1 MILKTAT
8 ARNMFAIVMTGLLT
22 SMVTAAVVFW
32 LSYQQLRERSI
43 AEMTNAASAS
53 ARNVE
58 TKFAEAKTLANNIR
72 SALYAV
78 KGIGEPSRAEIETL
92 MKRWIVDNPLAV
104 GMSTGWEPNAF
115 DGKDAEFVGKPGHD
129 ATGRFVPYIARSGD
143 KVIHEALA
151 DYDKPGPGDYY
162 QIPKKTGLDMVT
174 EPYVYPING
183 KDVLMTSIMVPLKK
197 DGAFIG
203 VVGVDMALG
212 ELSTEL
218 AKLKPF
224 GTGFVSLLSKDG
236 SIISHPDAKVLGK
249 VLKDTPLAGEGWGDL
264 LSHTGQ
270 AFALK
275 HTDGSGHLAVAVPV
289 NLLPDTEWYVVVSV
303 PEATVFAGLSH
314 LAMISIAVIAVAAA
328 IMIIVGWTLAS
339 RFRKR
344 VANVIGVTGQIAAGE
359 TDVDLSEAERKD
371 EIGDLARSLRVLRD
385 ATIAKMQLESE
396 ADANRSLSERERL
409 EREAQKAR
417 DAAEIQQAVNG
428 LAMGLGRLAEGDLAY
443 RIDNPFADRLDSLRA
458 DFNNSVAKLH
468 DTLCAVGANARGID
482 AGATEI
488 RSAADDLAR
497 RTEQQAASVEETAA
511 ALEEITTTVKDS
523 ARRAE
528 EVGALVARTR
538 AGAEKSG
545 EVVANAVDAMHAIEK
560 SSGEI
565 SNIIGVIDD
574 IAFQT
579 NLLAL
584 NAGVEAARAGEA
596 GKGFAVVAQEVREL
610 AQRSAQAAKEIKA
623 LITTS
628 GNQVRN
634 GVTLVGDTG
643 KALETIVAEVH
654 EINKHVSAIVTATR
668 EQSTGLQEI
677 NTAVNTMDQGT
688 QQNAAMVEEQ
698 TAASHGLASE
708 AASLNALLAQFN
720 LGEGQGSY
728 AGGGGYRRRAA

>member
-1 MILKTAT
+1 
-8 ARNMFAIVMTGLLT
+8 MFAIVMTGLLT

-53 ARNVE
+53 ARSVE

-78 KGIGEPSRAEIETL
+78 KGTGEPSRAEIETL

-428 LAMGLGRLAEGDLAY
+428 LATGLGRLADGDLAY

>member
-8 ARNMFAIVMTGLLT
+8 ARNMFAIVMTGLVT

-53 ARNVE
+53 ARSVE
-58 TKFAEAKTLANNIR
+58 TKFAEGKTLANNIR

-78 KGIGEPSRAEIETL
+78 QGTGAPSRAEIETL
-92 MKRWIVDNPLAV
+92 MKRLIIDNPLAV

-115 DGKDAEFVGKPGHD
+115 DGKDADYVGKPGHD

-197 DGAFIG
+197 DGAFTG

-218 AKLKPF
+218 GKLKPF
-224 GTGFVSLLSKDG
+224 GTGFVSLISKDG
-236 SIISHPDAKVLGK
+236 SIISHPDSNVLGK
-249 VLKDTPLAGEGWGDL
+249 VLKDTPLQGEGWGQL
-264 LSHTGQ
+264 LASTGH

-275 HTDGSGHLAVAVPV
+275 HTDGTEHLAVAVPV
-289 NLLPDTEWYVVVSV
+289 NLLPDTVWYVVVSV
-303 PEATVFAGLSH
+303 PEATVFAGLSQ

-328 IMIIVGWTLAS
+328 IMIVVGWTLAS

-417 DAAEIQQAVNG
+417 DAAEIQQAVDG
-428 LAMGLGRLAEGDLAY
+428 LASGLGRLADGDLAY
-443 RIDNPFADRLDSLRA
+443 RIDNPFADRLDRLRA

-610 AQRSAQAAKEIKA
+610 AQRSANAAKEIKA

-643 KALETIVAEVH
+643 KALETIVAEVQ

-720 LGEGQGSY
+720 LGEGSHTGS
-728 AGGGGYRRRAA
+728 GGHRRRAA

>member
-53 ARNVE
+53 ARSVE

-78 KGIGEPSRAEIETL
+78 KGTGEPSRAEIETL

-417 DAAEIQQAVNG
+417 DAAEVQQAVDG
-428 LAMGLGRLAEGDLAY
+428 LATGLGRLADGDLAY
-443 RIDNPFADRLDSLRA
+443 RIDNPFADRLDRLRA

-610 AQRSAQAAKEIKA
+610 AQRSANAAKEIKA

-643 KALETIVAEVH
+643 KALETIVAEVQ

>member
-1 MILKTAT
+1 VILKTAT

-53 ARNVE
+53 ARSVE

-78 KGIGEPSRAEIETL
+78 KGTGEPSRAEIETL

>member
-53 ARNVE
+53 ARSVE

-78 KGIGEPSRAEIETL
+78 KGTGEPSRAEIETL

>member
-78 KGIGEPSRAEIETL
+78 KGTGEPSRAEIETL